1 MTMDIC
7 RRSLLLG
14 GGALTV
20 SVLMPGVRA
29 QAATFGLTSRPPL
42 QFDTLASYISIRA
55 DGLVDAYIGKLDV
68 GQGTDIGIAQMVAEE
83 LDVPVDK
90 VIIVQG
96 DTETTVNMGGATG
109 SSGIAIGGIAM
120 RNAAAEARR
129 VLVGMA
135 SEALKISPDDI
146 VTADGVA
153 RSRTDAAKKMS
164 YAALIG
170 GRWFD
175 VPLEWN
181 KIVGH
186 SLGVKGIAKP
196 KDPKDYKVVG
206 TSPRRRDVAPK
217 ILGTEEYVVDVKVPG
232 MVHGRLVLPPVA
244 GAVPVSVD
252 EASIKDIPGARVV
265 HEKDFLAVVA
275 PREWDAIKAAQ
286 KLHVTWSDAKPDLP
300 GSDGVYD
307 WIRKAKVVKRQ
318 EQKGSVNPDAA
329 FQTAAKVVEATYE
342 WPFQSHAS
350 MGPACAVVDYQ
361 PNGITT
367 LWTGTQKPHYARDG
381 VAAIL
386 GIPPEKVHGI
396 YKVGPGS
403 YGRNDAGDV
412 ASAAAV
418 ISRAVGKP
426 VRLQGMRVEGT
437 AWDPKGPASTHTAR
451 AALDK
456 DGKVVAW
463 QFVSKGFSRLDVA
476 SNESAPEDTLVGQML
491 GVALKHKAAFAFPE
505 EAYTFPMKQ
514 LAWETTPP
522 LLDRASPLRTSH
534 MRDPLG
540 PQIHFASESFI
551 DEVAYSVG
559 MDPVAFRL
567 KYLGKDR
574 DRAVVKAA
582 ADKAGW
588 EPRTAAR
595 KQMRDGKLL
604 GQGIAYAQRSGTLV
618 ATVANI
624 EIDPKTGRVWARH
637 MVVAHDC
644 GLIVNPALLHQTIEN
659 NVVQST
665 SRATQEEVKFDDKM
679 VTSADW
685 VGYPILEI
693 QAAPERVDIVL
704 VESKTDIPTGAGE
717 ASTRPTAAAIA
728 NAIFD
733 ATGVR
738 MRRAP
743 FTAERLKA
751 GLA

>member
-1 MTMDIC
+1 MNIDIS

-14 GGALTV
+14 GGALTIT
-20 SVLMPGVRA
+20 VLLPGVEA
-29 QAATFGLTSRPPL
+29 HASPFGLPQRPAL
-42 QFDTLASYISIRA
+42 KFDTLASYISIRG
-55 DGLVDAYIGKLDV
+55 DGVVDAYIGKLDV
-68 GQGTDIGIAQMVAEE
+68 GQGTDIGIAQMIAEE
-83 LDVPVDK
+83 LDVPADR

-96 DTETTVNMGGATG
+96 DTDTTVNMGGATG
-109 SSGIAIGGIAM
+109 SSGIAIGGVAM

-135 SEALKISPDDI
+135 SDTLKVPADDI
-146 VTADGVA
+146 VTANGVA
-153 RSRTDAAKKMS
+153 SSKSDSTKKVS
-164 YAALIG
+164 YADLIG

-175 VPLEWN
+175 VALEWN

-186 SLGVKGIAKP
+186 SLSVKGVATP
-196 KDPKDYKVVG
+196 KDPQDYKVVG
-206 TSPRRRDVAPK
+206 TSPRRRDVASK

-232 MVHGRLVLPPVA
+232 MVHARLVLPPVA
-244 GAVPVSVD
+244 GAVPVSID
-252 EASIKDIPGARVV
+252 EASIKDIPSAKVV

-275 PREWDAIKAAQ
+275 PREWDAIKAARDL
-286 KLHVTWSDAKPDLP
+286 KVTWSDAKPNLP
-300 GSDGVYD
+300 GHDGIYD
-307 WIRKAKVVKRQ
+307 WIRKAAVAKRE
-318 EQKGSVNPDAA
+318 EQKGSVNTDAA
-329 FQTAAKVVEATYE
+329 FQGAAKVVEARYE

-350 MGPACAVVDYQ
+350 MGPGCAVVDYQ

-386 GIPPEKVHGI
+386 GVPPEKVHGI

-426 VRLQGMRVEGT
+426 VRLQGMRAEGT
-437 AWDPKGPASTHTAR
+437 AWDPKGPASIHTAK
-451 AALDK
+451 AAIDK
-456 DGKVVAW
+456 DGNVVGW
-463 QFVSKGFSRLDVA
+463 QFVSKGLSRLDVE

-491 GVALKHKAAFAFPE
+491 GVKLTHKAAFAYPE
-505 EAYTFPMKQ
+505 EAYVFPAKQ
-514 LAWETTPP
+514 IAWETTAP
-522 LLDRASPLRTSH
+522 LVDRASPLRTSH
-534 MRDPLG
+534 LRDPLG

-551 DEVAYSVG
+551 DEVAYSIG

-582 ADKAGW
+582 AEKAGW
-588 EPRTAAR
+588 QPRTAAR
-595 KQMRDGKLL
+595 RQTRDGKLI

-637 MVVAHDC
+637 MIVAHDA
-644 GLIVNPALLHQTIEN
+644 GLIINPGLLRQTIEN
-659 NVVQST
+659 NIVQST
-665 SRATQEEVKFDDKM
+665 SRAVLEEVKFDDKM

-685 VGYPILEI
+685 VGYPILEM
-693 QAAPERVDIVL
+693 QDAPEKVDILL
-704 VESKTDIPTGAGE
+704 VESKNDAPTGAGE

-743 FTAERLKA
+743 FTPERLKS

>member
-1 MTMDIC
+1 MNMDIC

-29 QAATFGLTSRPPL
+29 EAATFGLADRPPL
-42 QFDTLASYISIRA
+42 KFDTLASYISIRA
-55 DGLVDAYIGKLDV
+55 DGIVEAYIGKLDV

-83 LDVPVDK
+83 LDVPVEK
-90 VIIVQG
+90 VVIVQG
-96 DTETTVNMGGATG
+96 DTDTTVNMGGATG

-129 VLVGMA
+129 VMVGMA
-135 SEALKISPDDI
+135 ADSLKVPAEDI
-146 VTADGVA
+146 VTADGSA
-153 RSRTDAAKKMS
+153 RSKKDATKKVS
-164 YAALIG
+164 YADLIG

-186 SLGVKGIAKP
+186 SLSVKGVAKP

-206 TSPRRRDVAPK
+206 SSPRRRDVAPK

-232 MVHGRLVLPPVA
+232 MVHARLVLPPVA
-244 GAVPVSVD
+244 GAVPVSID
-252 EASIKDIPGARVV
+252 ESSIKDIPGAKVV

-275 PREWDAIKAAQ
+275 PREWDAIKAARSLQ
-286 KLHVTWSDAKPDLP
+286 VTWSDAKPNLP
-300 GSDGVYD
+300 GNDGVYD
-307 WIRKAKVVKRQ
+307 WIRKAKVAKRQ
-318 EQKGSVNPDAA
+318 EQKGSVDPEAA
-329 FQTAAKVVEATYE
+329 FQGAAKVVEATYE

-350 MGPACAVVDYQ
+350 MGPGCAVVDYQ

-403 YGRNDAGDV
+403 YGRNDAGDI

-418 ISRAVGKP
+418 ISRSVGKP
-426 VRLQGMRVEGT
+426 VRLQGMRAEGT
-437 AWDPKGPASTHTAR
+437 AWDPKGPASIHTAR
-451 AALDK
+451 AAIDK
-456 DGKVVAW
+456 DGNVIGW
-463 QFVSKGFSRLDVA
+463 QFVSKGLSRLDVE
-476 SNESAPEDTLVGQML
+476 SNESAPEDTLAGQML
-491 GVALKHKAAFAFPE
+491 GVKLKHKAAFAFPE
-505 EAYTFPMKQ
+505 EAYVFPVKQ
-514 LAWETTPP
+514 IAWETTPP
-522 LLDRASPLRTSH
+522 LVDRASPLRTSH

-540 PQIHFASESFI
+540 PQIHFASESFV
-551 DEVAYSVG
+551 DEVAFSLG

-567 KYLGKDR
+567 KYLGKER
-574 DRAVVKAA
+574 DRAVVRAA
-582 ADKAGW
+582 AEKAGW
-588 EPRTAAR
+588 QPRTAAR
-595 KQMRDGKLL
+595 KQTKNGKLL

-624 EIDPKTGRVWARH
+624 EIDPDTGRVWARH
-637 MVVAHDC
+637 IVVAHDC
-644 GLIVNPALLHQTIEN
+644 GLIINPALLHQTIEN

-665 SRATQEEVKFDDKM
+665 SRATLEEVKFDDKM
-679 VTSADW
+679 VTSTDW
-685 VGYPILEI
+685 VGYPILEMRD
-693 QAAPERVDIVL
+693 APETVDIVL
-704 VESKTDIPTGAGE
+704 VESKADMPTGAGE